1 MKNLWTKRNIGWGI
15 FTLAIFMVFQGLFL
29 ADLIKPVYQ
38 IMLMT
43 IGINI
48 ILALGLNLIIG
59 FSGQFSLGHAGFM
72 AIGAYCAAITT
83 TQNPNFVGLLMGIGL
98 GIILSS
104 IVALIVAIPTLRLRG
119 DYLAIATLGFS
130 EIIRIV
136 ILNMKITGGA
146 SGISGIPKLT
156 SFNLVFIVIVGC
168 LLIIHNFVRS
178 SHGRACI
185 SVREDEIA
193 SEAMGV
199 NTTKYKT
206 IAFVIGAAM
215 AAVAGALYAS
225 YFYVIKP
232 DVFGFQKSVDILVVV
247 VLGGMGSLTGS
258 VVAAFVLGI
267 ITQALQSM
275 AELRMIIYA
284 IALIII
290 MIYRPQGIFGNK
302 EFSIDSI
309 KQFWYKITHL
319 KAPHKSKEELK

>member
-1 MKNLWTKRNIGWGI
+1 MKNLLTKRNIGWGL
-15 FTLAIFMVFQGLFL
+15 FTIAIFMVFQGLFL
-29 ADLIKPVYQ
+29 ANMIKPIYQ
-38 IMLMT
+38 ITLIT

-83 TQNPNFVGLLMGIGL
+83 SQNPTFVGLVIGICIGVA
-98 GIILSS
+98 LSS
-104 IVALIVAIPTLRLRG
+104 LVALIVAIPTLRLRG

-136 ILNMKITGGA
+136 ILNMDITGGA
-146 SGISGIPKLT
+146 AGLSNIPKLT
-156 SFNLVFIVIVGC
+156 NFNVVFIVIVGC
-168 LLIIHNFVRS
+168 ILIIHNFVRS

-185 SVREDEIA
+185 SVKEDEIA

-225 YFYVIKP
+225 FFYVIKP
-232 DVFGFQKSVDILVVV
+232 DVFGFQKSVDILVIV

-258 VVAAFVLGI
+258 VVAAIVLGF

-284 IALIII
+284 AALIAI

-302 EFSIDSI
+302 EFSVESLKKLWNKLKRNKNKSI
-309 KQFWYKITHL
+309 RG
-319 KAPHKSKEELK
+319 EEVK

>member
-1 MKNLWTKRNIGWGI
+1 MKQMLTKKNLGWLL
-15 FTLAIFMVFQGLFL
+15 FTAAVFMVFQGLFM
-29 ADLIKPVYQ
+29 AGIIRPVYQ
-38 IMLMT
+38 IMLMN

-72 AIGAYCAAITT
+72 AIGAYSAAIMTSYR
-83 TQNPNFVGLLMGIGL
+83 PDFIGLLMGMGL
-98 GIILSS
+98 GIILSAV
-104 IVALIVAIPTLRLRG
+104 VALIVAIPTLRLKG

-136 ILNMKITGGA
+136 ILNMDITGGA
-146 SGISGIPKLT
+146 AGLSNIPKMT
-156 SFNLVFIVIVGC
+156 NFNLVFFCIVAA

-178 SHGRACI
+178 SHGRATI

-193 SEAMGV
+193 SESMGV

-206 IAFVIGAAM
+206 IAFIIGAAL

-225 YFYVIKP
+225 YFYIIKP
-232 DVFGFQKSVDILVVV
+232 DIFGFQKSVDILVIV

-284 IALIII
+284 LALIII
-290 MIYRPQGIFGNK
+290 MIYRPQGLFGNK
-302 EFSIDSI
+302 ELSGENIRKLFRRI
-309 KQFWYKITHL
+309 FHR
-319 KAPHKSKEELK
+319 KSGKEEA